1 MHSFFFFNLSDSI
14 NSSSKEIKREKEKID
29 SGMLVEDVVMGKS
42 KSSLLKAS
50 IYSVV

>member
-1 MHSFFFFNLSDSI
+1 MYTVYLGLDDSI
-14 NSSSKEIKREKEKID
+14 NSSSKEIKRENTDTD
-29 SGMLVEDVVMGKS
+29 SDILVDVVMGRS